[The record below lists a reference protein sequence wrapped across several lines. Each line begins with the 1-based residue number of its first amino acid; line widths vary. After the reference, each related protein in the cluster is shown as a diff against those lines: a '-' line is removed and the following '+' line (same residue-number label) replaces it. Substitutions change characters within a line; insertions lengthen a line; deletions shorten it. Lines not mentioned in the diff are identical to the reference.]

1 MGKTD
6 WLTHAIR
13 SSRWAKRVVARP
25 FNGGSDDVNE
35 LRWPGRVY
43 RWAARAGGWLA
54 GAAIVCAALT
64 PRAALPAEVPALPLW
79 QPVPPLQVAVPALQ
93 EPVLPFQG
101 FVLPFREPV
110 LPVQGSAPPAQE
122 PAPTVQVP
130 ADTASAWR
138 YLEAPRFTARY
149 QAGDSLRAARALET
163 LEAVRPLPGLSVTDA
178 RATLTVAPTREVMD
192 SLVGGLVP
200 EWAGAVAIPGRMEM
214 IVPSGRFWPGS
225 RVEEVRVLRHEWA
238 HLALA
243 HEMGRLR
250 IPRWFNEG
258 YAEWAAGGWLE
269 GGGLKLSV
277 ALAFGGAPPLDSIT
291 IGWPRER
298 VPAEVAYLLSASVI
312 HYLVESSGTDGLEA
326 FLAAWKES
334 GSFADGM
341 REVYGAAPDQLE
353 VAWRKWVKR
362 RYGWL
367 MVLSH
372 STVFWLLLAGALAA
386 MFFVRRRYR
395 REQMARLRAEEPPDA
410 PAFWSVSHGD
420 PEVDGEPPAR

>member
-1 MGKTD
+1 MRGWAASGRQHRSQECGPF
-6 WLTHAIR
+6 WL
-13 SSRWAKRVVARP
+13 
-25 FNGGSDDVNE
+25 G
-35 LRWPGRVY
+35 PGRWFSTV
-43 RWAARAGGWLA
+43 GGWL
-54 GAAIVCAALT
+54 I
-64 PRAALPAEVPALPLW
+64 R
-79 QPVPPLQVAVPALQ
+79 VAVVCVLAAPY
-93 EPVLPFQG
+93 PVLATQVPGDSTSEWRQLESPG
-101 FVLPFREPV
+101 FV
-110 LPVQGSAPPAQE
+110 
-122 PAPTVQVP
+122 
-130 ADTASAWR
+130 
-138 YLEAPRFTARY
+138 ARY
-149 QAGDSLRAARALET
+149 QGGDSLRALRALET
-163 LEAVRPLPGLSVTDA
+163 LEAVRHLPGLSRTDA
-178 RATLTVAPTREVMD
+178 RAMLTVAPTREVMD

-200 EWAGAVAIPGRMEM
+200 EWAGAVAIPARMEM

-225 RVEEVRVLRHEWA
+225 RAEEVRLLRHEWA

-258 YAEWAAGGWLE
+258 YAEWAAGGWLD
-269 GGGLKLSV
+269 GGGLNLSL

-341 REVYGAAPDQLE
+341 RDVYGGAPEQLE

-367 MVLSH
+367 MLLSH
-372 STVFWLLLAGALAA
+372 SVVFWLLLAGALAA
-386 MFFVRRRYR
+386 MFFVRRRHR
-395 REQMARLRAEEPPDA
+395 REQMARLRAGEPPDA
-410 PAFWSVSHGD
+410 PAFWSVPPGD
-420 PEVDGEPPAR
+420 SEVDGESARR